1 MVTLFKGETIFLVL
15 ISSMKVKQNNDDVST
30 ETPSK
35 RQFYHKYT
43 LEIKMKVINEAKKSS
58 NKINIYLLE
67 TLSVLLN

>member
-1 MVTLFKGETIFLVL
+1 
-15 ISSMKVKQNNDDVST
+15 MKMKQNNDDVST